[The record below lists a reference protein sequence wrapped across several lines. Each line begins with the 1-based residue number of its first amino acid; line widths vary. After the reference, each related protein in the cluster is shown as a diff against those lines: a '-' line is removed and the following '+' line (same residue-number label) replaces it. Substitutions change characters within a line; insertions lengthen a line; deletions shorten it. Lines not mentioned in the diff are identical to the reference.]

1 MTTPP
6 PPLPQNPLRPGPPAR
21 GGFTLI
27 ELLLVI
33 AIIAILASLLMPA
46 LGTARQEADSLAC
59 ASNLRAIGAAC
70 QLYLQDNNNIYPCIE
85 PLPQGTGSTVYAAYP
100 QLNPYPSM
108 VAAFGKYGVTLKTT
122 QCPADLKSPNPPGSS
137 YAQYGSS
144 YDWKPTLDDESPNEP
159 LVYGRGRFFTS
170 GSTGAMVAKLAKVRQ
185 AYDDNT
191 GIHFGHVNALYADGH
206 VVSFSGPT
214 H

>member
-1 MTTPP
+1 MIAPP
-6 PPLPQNPLRPGPPAR
+6 SPLRPKPPFR
-21 GGFTLI
+21 GAFTLI

-46 LGTARQEADSLAC
+46 VGTARQEADSIAC

-85 PLPQGTGSTVYAAYP
+85 PMPKGPGSDTYPNVTAY
-100 QLNPYPSM
+100 QSM
-108 VAAFGKYGVTLKTT
+108 VAAFGKYGVTTQTT
-122 QCPADLKSPNPPGSS
+122 QCPSDMKSPNSS
-137 YAQYGSS
+137 FAQYGSS

-170 GSTGAMVAKLAKVRQ
+170 GTTGAMVAKLSKVRQ
-185 AYDDNT
+185 SFDDNT